1 MVTDREPLIFVG
13 FFFHVASRFSSLR
26 RQRLGKTFSP
36 TARNVPNER
45 RNESR
50 AGKRNVESN
59 FSRATG
65 QRSIRQIFKQRNCK
79 VTDCTVFVGDRS
91 VNVANAVAREDISI
105 LVIDNFRYVR
115 MRSILT
121 RKS

>member
-1 MVTDREPLIFVG
+1 MVTDRESLIFVG
-13 FFFHVASRFSSLR
+13 FFHIASCFLSLR

-36 TARNVPNER
+36 IARNVPNEG

-79 VTDCTVFVGDRS
+79 VTDCAVFVGDRCG
-91 VNVANAVAREDISI
+91 NVANAAARGNISI
-105 LVIDNFRYVR
+105 LVIENFRYVR
-115 MRSILT
+115 ARSILT